1 MSIDYEQLKLF
12 VQEAMFTQ
20 GGINEPSSPVGIPHR
35 MPAADDSEKEQDKG
49 DPVANK
55 LYDYALAAREATE
68 KLVEKLDDPFYD
80 DAYENAFKASA
91 CLRKALNSL
100 EGSGAHPMPDQRVVA
115 PPGNQ
120 QRYNAYANDAGD
132 YFGGLGGPFAMP
144 AGLAE
149 AEGEVDVDSMPED
162 LADKP
167 GVARIINLINNLTQ
181 DDDKKHILTVL
192 NSQGLGQS

>member
-20 GGINEPSSPVGIPHR
+20 GGINEPSAPVGIPHR

-55 LYDYALAAREATE
+55 LYDYALAAREAAE
-68 KLVEKLDDPFYD
+68 KLVVKLDDPFYD

-120 QRYNAYANDAGD
+120 QKYNAYANDAGD

-149 AEGEVDVDSMPED
+149 DTGEVNVDSMPD
-162 LADKP
+162 HLAEP
-167 GVARIINLINNLTQ
+167 AVVTRILNLINQLRQ
-181 DDDKKHILTVL
+181 DEDKRYILTAL